1 MFAHFNFLLEA
12 QAAKTFDKI
21 ITQFK
26 MYFILAQYINHSF
39 EAAHQT
45 FLLNEILTLYWIK
58 AVNELMIKVL
68 IFFILAF
75 DVLHTSQIALNAQM

>member
-26 MYFILAQYINHSF
+26 MHFILAQYVNHSF
-39 EAAHQT
+39 
-45 FLLNEILTLYWIK
+45 
-58 AVNELMIKVL
+58 
-68 IFFILAF
+68 
-75 DVLHTSQIALNAQM
+75 